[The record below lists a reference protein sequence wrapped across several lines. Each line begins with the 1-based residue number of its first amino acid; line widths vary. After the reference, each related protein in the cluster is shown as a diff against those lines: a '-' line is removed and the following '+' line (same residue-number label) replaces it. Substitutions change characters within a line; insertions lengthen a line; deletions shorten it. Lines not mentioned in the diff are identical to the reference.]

1 MGSAKPR
8 LFLLDTF
15 GLIFRAYH
23 GRARTAVSGMR
34 TSGGIPTEAAYV
46 FHNSLQRMLKD
57 YDPTHVIAVWEG
69 AGPTFRER
77 EFPEY
82 KANRDEFPED
92 LRTQLP
98 YIKRLLGALN
108 IAIVS
113 EDGYEADDTIALL
126 AHQAVESGIAV
137 CVVSMD
143 KDLMQV
149 VGDKVSL
156 LDDRKRVEYDASGV
170 ERRLGV
176 KPEHV
181 TDFLALMGDPV
192 DNIPGAP
199 GIGKIGARKL
209 IAKYGTVE
217 KIIDHAVEVRRKSY
231 RESLLNHADQIR
243 LSKRLATLDTSGK
256 VTLDLRTAKRGP
268 LDRDALL
275 ECYRELEF
283 VSLANKLRPTPAA
296 SKAAT
301 VRELTSADQIR
312 EWLASSAGPLAVAV
326 RSVQRSGSDSAGIEV
341 GLSASKDTAVRVP
354 PMLAEECRELFEA
367 GEREVWVH
375 DCKAAIQALA
385 EEGIS
390 LRRAADDTMLMAFLA
405 DSSRTD
411 YSLPKAVR
419 RRLGTAPPEGAGDA
433 AAATRALRDSLHGEM
448 DRLELRTVYE
458 DIELPLAPV
467 LASMEATGI
476 QIDPAALSNLSA
488 RLADGIEKLQSEV
501 FDLAGREFKIGSPKQ
516 LGEVLYQEL
525 GLPTPQKRGKSKAP
539 STASDVLERLKTKH
553 PIPGLVLEWRK
564 RTKLKNTYV
573 DALPAMADA
582 DNRLHTTFDQTGSAT
597 GRLSSKSPNL
607 QNLPTRTALGREIRC
622 AFVAAP
628 GSAFVSADY
637 SQVELRV
644 LAHLS
649 RDSTLV
655 EAFKNGD
662 DLHRRTASEVLG
674 IPPSAVGPDERSRA
688 KAVNFGIIYGL
699 SAFGLARQL
708 QIPQRAAKDYIARYF
723 ARYTGV
729 KEFTESVVERTRKTG
744 YSETLFGR
752 RRPVPNLN
760 SRNHT
765 ARSFAQRIA
774 VNSPIQGSAADL
786 IKAAMLATSAAL
798 TTARLRSKIVLQIH
812 DSLLVEAPSEEVS
825 TVSELLRNEMES
837 VAELAVP
844 LVVDVKAGPN
854 MRDLSPV

>member
-1 MGSAKPR
+1 MGAAKPR

-57 YDPTHVIAVWEG
+57 YDPTHIIAVWEG

-126 AHQAVESGIAV
+126 AHQAVQSGIAV

-149 VGDKVSL
+149 VGDTVSL

-217 KIIDHAVEVRRKSY
+217 EIIDHAIEVRRKSY

-256 VTLDLRTAKRGP
+256 VTLDLRTAKRRP
-268 LDRDALL
+268 HDRDALL

-283 VSLANKLRPTPAA
+283 VSLANKLRPTPSA
-296 SKAAT
+296 STPAT

-312 EWLASSAGPLAVAV
+312 KWLASSAGPLAVAV
-326 RSVQRSGSDSAGIEV
+326 RSVQQSGSDSGGIEV

-367 GEREVWVH
+367 GEREIWVH
-375 DCKAAIQALA
+375 DCKAAIHALA

-411 YSLPKAVR
+411 YSLPKAMQ
-419 RRLGTAPPEGAGDA
+419 RRLGTAAPEGAGDT

-448 DRLELRTVYE
+448 DRLGLRTVYQ

-488 RLADGIEKLQSEV
+488 RLADGIEQLQSEV

-573 DALPAMADA
+573 DALPGMADA

-597 GRLSSKSPNL
+597 GRLSSKNPNL
-607 QNLPTRTALGREIRC
+607 QNLPARTALGREIRC

-649 RDSTLV
+649 RDPTLV
-655 EAFKNGD
+655 EAFQNGD

-674 IPPSAVGPDERSRA
+674 IPSSAVGPDERSRA

-708 QIPQRAAKDYIARYF
+708 QIPQKAAKDYIARYF

-798 TTARLRSKIVLQIH
+798 TAARLRSKIVLQIH

-837 VAELAVP
+837 VAELVVP